1 MSAKVSAAALT
12 VLCLAPLALRA
23 DGGAASVQRCTFAE
37 YQQHVHQLAALVD
50 MCKTQRSAGACNAKL
65 IGPDNYVETAQE
77 MRAVRFDWLRQ
88 TMAKA
93 IPGKVPAKQGDTADA
108 QLAAAASRLAQ
119 DAESASEPAPS
130 TAAAR
135 ANLTSVLAMH
145 RFQRYQQDPSLL
157 TRAWAALLQWLWK
170 RLSSVAAYGGR
181 NPWIAHLLEALAIAA
196 PCVLLAW
203 WVLMEV
209 RKQPGLPQR
218 SEPVAAQAPSA
229 REWQRWLEEADAFA
243 RASQWREAIHH
254 VYWAAISRLEA
265 HGLWPADRAR
275 TPREYLA
282 LLGEGHVLK
291 PELRSLTRSFEV
303 IWYGHR
309 PAAEEQY
316 HEARARME
324 KLVPR

>member
-1 MSAKVSAAALT
+1 MVVGECKAQRSAAACDPKW
-12 VLCLAPLALRA
+12 V
-23 DGGAASVQRCTFAE
+23 
-37 YQQHVHQLAALVD
+37 
-50 MCKTQRSAGACNAKL
+50 
-65 IGPDNYVETAQE
+65 GPDNYVDTAQVQ
-77 MRAVRFDWLRQ
+77 RSVRFDWLRR
-88 TMAKA
+88 TLADA
-93 IPGKVPAKQGDTADA
+93 IPGNAPGKQGDAADA
-108 QLAAAASRLAQ
+108 QLAAAASRLTQ
-119 DAESASEPAPS
+119 DEGSEPGPVPS

-203 WVLMEV
+203 WVLMEL

-218 SEPVAAQAPSA
+218 SQPVVAQAPSA
-229 REWQRWLEEADAFA
+229 REWQRWLEEAEAFA
-243 RASQWREAIHH
+243 QASQWREAIHH

-282 LLGEGHVLK
+282 LLREGHVLK
-291 PELRSLTRSFEV
+291 PELRSLTRSFEA

-316 HEARARME
+316 RAARAQME

>member
-1 MSAKVSAAALT
+1 MAALWLAPAILRAEDVAAPVQPSTFSEYQDHLRQLAAVLDACKAQRSAAA
-12 VLCLAPLALRA
+12 CNPK
-23 DGGAASVQRCTFAE
+23 
-37 YQQHVHQLAALVD
+37 LV
-50 MCKTQRSAGACNAKL
+50 
-65 IGPDNYVETAQE
+65 GPDNYVETAQGI
-77 MRAVRFDWLRQ
+77 RAVRFDWLRI
-88 TMAKA
+88 TLAEA
-93 IPGKVPAKQGDTADA
+93 VPGKVPAKQGDAADA
-108 QLAAAASRLAQ
+108 QLAVAASRLAQ
-119 DAESASEPAPS
+119 DAGSAPEPTTS

-135 ANLTSVLAMH
+135 ADLTSVLAMH

-157 TRAWAALLQWLWK
+157 DRARAALLQWLWK
-170 RLSSVAAYGGR
+170 RLNSVAAYGGR
-181 NPWIAHLLEALAIAA
+181 NPWIAHVLEGLAIAA

-203 WVLMEV
+203 WVLVEL

-218 SEPVAAQAPSA
+218 SEPVVAQAPSA
-229 REWQRWLEEADAFA
+229 REWQRWLEEAEKFA
-243 RASQWREAIHH
+243 RESHWREAIHH

-282 LLGEGHVLK
+282 LLREGHVLK

-309 PAAEEQY
+309 PASEEQY
-316 HEARARME
+316 REAHARME

>member
-1 MSAKVSAAALT
+1 MA
-12 VLCLAPLALRA
+12 VLCLAPITLRA
-23 DGGAASVQRCTFAE
+23 GDVAAPVQRCTFTE
-37 YQQHVHQLAALVD
+37 YQEHVRQLAAIVD
-50 MCKTQRSAGACNAKL
+50 ACKAQRSAAACNPRL
-65 IGPDNYVETAQE
+65 VGPDNYVETAE
-77 MRAVRFDWLRQ
+77 GARAVRFDWLRR
-88 TMAKA
+88 TLAEA
-93 IPGKVPAKQGDTADA
+93 IPGKVPAKQGDDADA

-119 DAESASEPAPS
+119 DAGSAPEPAPS
-130 TAAAR
+130 TANVR
-135 ANLTSVLAMH
+135 AHLTTVLAMH

-157 TRAWAALLQWLWK
+157 DRARAALLRWLWN
-170 RLSSVAAYGGR
+170 RLNSVAEYGGR
-181 NPWIAHLLEALAIAA
+181 NPWIAHGLEGLAIAA

-203 WVLMEV
+203 WVLMEL

-218 SEPVAAQAPSA
+218 SEPVVAQAPSA
-229 REWQRWLEEADAFA
+229 REWQRWLEEAEKFA
-243 RASQWREAIHH
+243 RESHWREAIHH
-254 VYWAAISRLEA
+254 VYWAVISRLEA

-282 LLGEGHVLK
+282 LLREGHALK

-309 PAAEEQY
+309 PAGEEQY

>member
-1 MSAKVSAAALT
+1 MA
-12 VLCLAPLALRA
+12 LCLAPIDLRA
-23 DGGAASVQRCTFAE
+23 GDVATPVQRCTFAE
-37 YQQHVHQLAALVD
+37 YQEHVRQLAAAVD
-50 MCKTQRSAGACNAKL
+50 GCKAQRSAVACNPRL
-65 IGPDNYVETAQE
+65 VGPDNYVETAQGL
-77 MRAVRFDWLRQ
+77 RAVRFDWLR
-88 TMAKA
+88 TAMAEA
-93 IPGKVPAKQGDTADA
+93 VPGKVGAKHGDAADA

-119 DAESASEPAPS
+119 DAGSAQEPAPEPENV
-130 TAAAR
+130 R

-181 NPWIAHLLEALAIAA
+181 NPWIARVLEGLAIAA

-203 WVLMEV
+203 WVLTEL
-209 RKQPGLPQR
+209 RKQPGLPQS
-218 SEPVAAQAPSA
+218 SEPVAPQAPSA
-229 REWQRWLEEADAFA
+229 REWQRWLQEAERFA
-243 RASQWREAIHH
+243 LASQWREAIHH

-282 LLGEGHVLK
+282 LLREGNVLK
-291 PELRSLTRSFEV
+291 SELRSLTRSFEA

-316 HEARARME
+316 REARARME

>member
-1 MSAKVSAAALT
+1 MA
-12 VLCLAPLALRA
+12 VLCLAPITLCAA
-23 DGGAASVQRCTFAE
+23 DAVAPVHRCTFAE
-37 YQQHVHQLAALVD
+37 YQEHLQQLATVVEA
-50 MCKTQRSAGACNAKL
+50 CKAQRSAAACDPKL
-65 IGPDNYVETAQE
+65 VGPDNFVETAQE
-77 MRAVRFDWLRQ
+77 PRAVGFDWLRRVL
-88 TMAKA
+88 ADA
-93 IPGKVPAKQGDTADA
+93 IPGKVAAKQGDTADT
-108 QLAAAASRLAQ
+108 QLAVAASRLSQ
-119 DAESASEPAPS
+119 DTEGSPEPTPS
-130 TAAAR
+130 VGVAR

-157 TRAWAALLQWLWK
+157 TRAWTALLQRLFQ

-181 NPWIAHLLEALAIAA
+181 NPWIARVLEVLAIAA

-203 WVLMEV
+203 WVLTEL

-218 SEPVAAQAPSA
+218 SEPVVAQAPSA
-229 REWQRWLEEADAFA
+229 REWQRWLEEAEGFA
-243 RASQWREAIHH
+243 QANQWREAIHH

-282 LLGEGHVLK
+282 LLREGHVLK
-291 PELRSLTRSFEV
+291 PELRSLTRSFEA

-316 HEARARME
+316 RAARAQME

>member
-1 MSAKVSAAALT
+1 MA
-12 VLCLAPLALRA
+12 VLCLWPITLRA
-23 DGGAASVQRCTFAE
+23 DYVAAPVHRCTFTE
-37 YQQHVHQLAALVD
+37 YQEHVRQLAAVVD
-50 MCKTQRSAGACNAKL
+50 ACKAQRSAGACNPKL
-65 IGPDNYVETAQE
+65 VGPDNYVETAQGL
-77 MRAVRFDWLRQ
+77 RAVRFDWLRAA
-88 TMAKA
+88 MAEA
-93 IPGKVPAKQGDTADA
+93 IPGKVRAKQGDAADA
-108 QLAAAASRLAQ
+108 QLAAAASRLVQ
-119 DAESASEPAPS
+119 DAGSAPEPAPS
-130 TAAAR
+130 TTNVR

-145 RFQRYQQDPSLL
+145 RFERYQQNPSLL
-157 TRAWAALLQWLWK
+157 DRARAALLQWLWK
-170 RLSSVAAYGGR
+170 RLNSVAAYGGR
-181 NPWIAHLLEALAIAA
+181 NPWIAHVLEGLAIAA

-203 WVLMEV
+203 WVLMEL

-218 SEPVAAQAPSA
+218 SEPVVAHAPSA
-229 REWQRWLEEADAFA
+229 REWQRWLEEAEKFA
-243 RASQWREAIHH
+243 LASQWREAIHH

-282 LLGEGHVLK
+282 LLREGHVLK

-316 HEARARME
+316 REARARME